1 MTFRSALAFE
11 NFLLLMVVIF
21 GFQFVDRS
29 FGPILPLY
37 IAGMEPLESRAAVV
51 SGRRVLDRR
60 VQRGAGPSLLRAP
73 AAAVEQPA
81 RDQSGGA
88 AGRRGDAGDGL
99 RPRLRPLG
107 LASAV
112 FGLAIGAAMTAA
124 YTAAAA
130 NLPETVRA
138 TGFGFLTSA
147 SLIGIA
153 ISPVVAG
160 LLARIGLRAV
170 FMVNVGMLLV
180 LGAIV
185 LRTMG
190 EPVRETTGPLVEDA

>member
-1 MTFRSALAFE
+1 MGYA
-11 NFLLLMVVIF
+11 
-21 GFQFVDRS
+21 
-29 FGPILPLY
+29 
-37 IAGMEPLESRAAVV
+37 
-51 SGRRVLDRR
+51 
-60 VQRGAGPSLLRAP
+60 PS
-73 AAAVEQPA
+73 
-81 RDQSGGA
+81 SI
-88 AGRRGDAGDGL
+88 
-99 RPRLRPLG
+99 PLG

-130 NLPETVRA
+130 SLPETVRA

-153 ISPVVAG
+153 VSPMVAG

-170 FMVNVGMLLV
+170 FLVNVGMLLV

-185 LRTMG
+185 LAHDGRAG
-190 EPVRETTGPLVEDA
+190 EGDDGAGGGRRVEN